1 MKKTERI
8 MLHLVNAVVIVF
20 VCFSVC
26 FLAVYPIGSSFS
38 PIIGMIGLAAG
49 FVIWRICRVRLLNLL
64 LHNTVY
70 QLAAN
75 CILMVGIF
83 GFFMGVPVFNVLP
96 GILAA
101 YIIGLN
107 ARIGQSSADE
117 YKSKMRR
124 VQWSTLIIL
133 SVFLIAS
140 AAIALLDPYTGRNLQ
155 GMFGLNGEVT
165 RSQIILIIVVG
176 GMGLITIQWL
186 LERVIGKRAYTV
198 KN

>member
-1 MKKTERI
+1 
-8 MLHLVNAVVIVF
+8 
-20 VCFSVC
+20 
-26 FLAVYPIGSSFS
+26 
-38 PIIGMIGLAAG
+38 
-49 FVIWRICRVRLLNLL
+49 
-64 LHNTVY
+64 
-70 QLAAN
+70 
-75 CILMVGIF
+75 MVGIF

-140 AAIALLDPYTGRNLQ
+140 AAIALLDPYTGREFA
-155 GMFGLNGEVT
+155 GHVW
-165 RSQIILIIVVG
+165 IK
-176 GMGLITIQWL
+176 W
-186 LERVIGKRAYTV
+186 
-198 KN
+198 